1 MNAVGIDVSKGK
13 SMVAIM
19 RPFGEIVSTP
29 FEIKHT
35 ASDIH
40 SLVELINSV
49 EGESRIV
56 MEHTGRYYEVLLQ
69 SFAATSITASTSS
82 MLGVSNTP
90 QTQSPLI
97 LISLQIS

>member
-35 ASDIH
+35 TSDIN
-40 SLVELINSV
+40 SLVELINSTT
-49 EGESRIV
+49 I
-56 MEHTGRYYEVLLQ
+56 YLW
-69 SFAATSITASTSS
+69 
-82 MLGVSNTP
+82 
-90 QTQSPLI
+90 
-97 LISLQIS
+97 LISLTASKELSILLLKLLECR

>member
-13 SMVAIM
+13 SMIAIM

-35 ASDIH
+35 ASDIR

-49 EGESRIV
+49 EGGVPNRNGA
-56 MEHTGRYYEVLLQ
+56 HRTLL
-69 SFAATSITASTSS
+69 
-82 MLGVSNTP
+82 
-90 QTQSPLI
+90 
-97 LISLQIS
+97 